1 MEVCVVPHDSNWRE
15 AFDSEAANIRKALNS
30 IQLEIHHIGST
41 AIPGIYAKPVIDLL
55 VVVPNLKSLDA
66 GKERMVSIGYEPMG
80 ECGIPGRRY
89 FRKNGI
95 NGMRTHNVHA
105 FEQGTLGVRRHLAF
119 RDYLICHPKIAE
131 EYSLLKQQLAISCRN
146 SLVDYMDGKNHF
158 IQTHEQ
164 LALVWQSEMLK
175 LNKIDK

>member
-55 VVVPNLKSLDA
+55 LVVANLDSLD
-66 GKERMVSIGYEPMG
+66 GRNDRMISFGYEPMG

-95 NGMRTHNVHA
+95 NGMRIHNVHA
-105 FEQGTLGVRRHLAF
+105 FEEGTLGVRRHLAF

-131 EYSLLKQQLAISCRN
+131 EYSLLKKQLEKYCHN
-146 SLVDYMDGKNHF
+146 SIVEYMAGKNHF
-158 IQTHEQ
+158 IKNHEQ
-164 LALVWQSEMLK
+164 LALVWQSEILN